1 MNGLISGKQ
10 TFDQI
15 DAGKEGKARIRTRCW
30 RWHGRLILVIFLP
43 FPPSFS
49 HPSIL
54 RPPPPSPLYPSISS
68 PLLALPKY
76 KATEARPTEAE
87 ENEGPFSKR
96 TILLP
101 SPPPPPTYW
110 VLLSLPPRIVCSNG
124 KKGKKLG
131 LLLLLPLYNVFRFY
145 FLSFSVVSLPILL
158 LLFSPTFMQTLA
170 LMDRAGSLS
179 SSLCPL
185 ACILLVSQRK
195 RGPLLK
201 LTPAQKHFFSS
212 VSPLCQS
219 RVIVLPPRLIKFSN
233 NLDLRGII
241 QRCLL
246 SF

>member
-30 RWHGRLILVIFLP
+30 RWHGRLILVISLP
-43 FPPSFS
+43 FPSSFS

-54 RPPPPSPLYPSISS
+54 RRPLLYPSISS

-110 VLLSLPPRIVCSNG
+110 VLLSPSKNSLQQWE
-124 KKGKKLG
+124 KGKKVRPSSPPPAVQRLS
-131 LLLLLPLYNVFRFY
+131 LLLPF
-145 FLSFSVVSLPILL
+145 ILRR
-158 LLFSPTFMQTLA
+158 FSPHSFA
-170 LMDRAGSLS
+170 AFSPRPS
-179 SSLCPL
+179 C
-185 ACILLVSQRK
+185 
-195 RGPLLK
+195 
-201 LTPAQKHFFSS
+201 KHW
-212 VSPLCQS
+212 L
-219 RVIVLPPRLIKFSN
+219 
-233 NLDLRGII
+233 
-241 QRCLL
+241 
-246 SF
+246 